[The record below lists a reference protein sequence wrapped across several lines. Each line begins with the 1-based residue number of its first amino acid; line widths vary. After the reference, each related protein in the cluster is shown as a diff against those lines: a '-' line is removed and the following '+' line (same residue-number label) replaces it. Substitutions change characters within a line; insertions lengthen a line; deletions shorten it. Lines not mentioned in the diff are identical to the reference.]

1 MIKSVKVSNRLHCYN
16 PKGTRDNK
24 MYSVVARAQ
33 ACGKCYLLHHNQF
46 FARIWKNMRHSTNQR
61 FHENG
66 CAFKNTFTARCTCF
80 L

>member
-1 MIKSVKVSNRLHCYN
+1 MSNRLYCYN

-24 MYSVVARAQ
+24 MYSVVARAR
-33 ACGKCYLLHHNQF
+33 ASVRKMLLVMSQSVF
-46 FARIWKNMRHSTNQR
+46 SKGLEKYVKHSTNQR
-61 FHENG
+61 FDDNG